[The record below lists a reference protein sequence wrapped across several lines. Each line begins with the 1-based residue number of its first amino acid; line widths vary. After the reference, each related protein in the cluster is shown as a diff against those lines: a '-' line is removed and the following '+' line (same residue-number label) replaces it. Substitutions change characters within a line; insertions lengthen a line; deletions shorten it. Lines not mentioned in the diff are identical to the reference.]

1 MRYTKLVRP
10 LRSGQITIP
19 ASFRHA
25 LKLDEQTLLQI
36 TLEDGE
42 LRLRP
47 VDLANVETGADWLCE
62 LYYLFAP
69 VRRKAAAYTEE
80 EINDH
85 IDAVLQFVRDYKHV
99 SSRS

>member
-19 ASFRHA
+19 ASFRQA
-25 LKLDEQTLLQI
+25 LKFDEQTLLQI

-47 VDLANVETGADWLCE
+47 VELANVETGADWLRD

-69 VRRKAAAYTEE
+69 VRWKAAAYTEE
-80 EINDH
+80 EINNH
-85 IDAVLQFVRDYKHV
+85 IDAVLQFIRDHPHA